1 MPLERHYTIEQHSQV
16 ASKQPLVFAIT
27 TSTTAHRDQAREIAH
42 GRIALHASRTMNLA
56 WPVTLHR
63 RRASPVPYPVVTWH
77 APRVDTGP
85 LRTDSHEDG
94 VVAEPEPSKPPIHL
108 RNYWT
113 PTCPLPGGATC
124 RNPRGRAVQLQQ
136 YWCSTSASIRASL
149 IGTHKSDGACHAETM
164 ATSPIR
170 AWRSIARSTNEH
182 HP

>member
-42 GRIALHASRTMNLA
+42 GCIALHASRTMNLA

-124 RNPRGRAVQLQQ
+124 RHPRGGLCSYNSIGVVRALRSVHH
-136 YWCSTSASIRASL
+136 WSERT
-149 IGTHKSDGACHAETM
+149 K
-164 ATSPIR
+164 ATVR
-170 AWRSIARSTNEH
+170 VTRRRWRPRLFGH
-182 HP
+182 GVV